1 MLVFKKHEIGFH
13 FRCVCVCVYIRSVV
27 QSCQTLSTLMD
38 CSPPGSS
45 VHEIVQARVLEC
57 ISISYSKAQSQ
68 LSYLKSKVCRPSEG
82 RWAETNSYNLL
93 HFAFSIANASNLPN
107 LWSNRCPEKLGELC
121 GISQVIF
128 FLMVVSII
136 GILPA
141 FFQKMKAL
149 VIQSCST
156 LCHPWSVACQASL
169 SMEFSRQE
177 YWSGL
182 PFPSPVHLPDPGIK
196 PRSPALQAYS
206 LPSESPGNFWKAKGW
221 YIHTYIHTYK

>member
-1 MLVFKKHEIGFH
+1 MRLVFISGV
-13 FRCVCVCVYIRSVV
+13 CVCVCIRSVV

-128 FLMVVSII
+128 FFNGCFHYRNSSCILSENESTSNSVLFNSLPPMECSLPGISVH
-136 GILPA
+136 GILQARILEWVAIPFSSA
-141 FFQKMKAL
+141 SSWPRDQTQVPCIAGLFFTIWVTRELLKSK
-149 VIQSCST
+149 
-156 LCHPWSVACQASL
+156 
-169 SMEFSRQE
+169 R
-177 YWSGL
+177 
-182 PFPSPVHLPDPGIK
+182 
-196 PRSPALQAYS
+196 
-206 LPSESPGNFWKAKGW
+206 
-221 YIHTYIHTYK
+221 